1 MGCEMLKLQGF
12 FEIEQSSKY
21 FFRMNLP
28 FNTWAKSLKLEAHQI
43 SLLYLLIPSDF
54 WVWNPRHIYIKNI
67 YVMYIKTILH
77 GVTKS
82 WTALSD

>member
-28 FNTWAKSLKLEAHQI
+28 FNT
-43 SLLYLLIPSDF
+43 
-54 WVWNPRHIYIKNI
+54 
-67 YVMYIKTILH
+67 
-77 GVTKS
+77 
-82 WTALSD
+82 